1 MVAIRGKRPGADI
14 AEMKQMDPKRTYP
27 SPRRFKGVKRKMT
40 IALRAA
46 TYNLGSR
53 YSIQT
58 RTDEE

>member
-14 AEMKQMDPKRTYP
+14 AEMKQMIRSGHTHHLAAL
-27 SPRRFKGVKRKMT
+27 RAVKRKMT